1 MHTHTRREREHKC
14 VTYTHM
20 RGLSPYNTN
29 KVAKFVF
36 LNVVILNRCKQWQEA

>member
-1 MHTHTRREREHKC
+1 MHTHTQGERESASVLH
-14 VTYTHM
+14 THI
-20 RGLSPYNTN
+20 RLSPYNTN